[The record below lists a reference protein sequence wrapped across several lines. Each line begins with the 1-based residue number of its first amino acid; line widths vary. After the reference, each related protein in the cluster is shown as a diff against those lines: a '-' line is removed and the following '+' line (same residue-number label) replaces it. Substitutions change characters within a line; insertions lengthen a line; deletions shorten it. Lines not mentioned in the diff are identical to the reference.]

1 MSQSLEARY
10 ERAKQAL
17 FCRYYESRLNARQRE
32 AVCTTEGPLLVL
44 AGAGSGKTTVLISR
58 IVHLLRY
65 GSAFSAKT
73 APIGIDEGTV
83 LALEALAENASIS
96 EIEEILPV
104 FIKDPCPPY
113 RILAITFT
121 NKAAAQIRERLA
133 SALGDE
139 SLSRDV
145 WSGTFHSICLRIL
158 RKYPVE
164 AGYAPDFTIYDQD
177 DQKRLVSTCM
187 KELQIDEKVTKPKD
201 VLTQISHAKDA
212 LISPADFQTEG
223 DFRLKKIA
231 SVYALYQKKL
241 KAANAL
247 DYDDII
253 CATVR
258 LLQNCEA
265 AREYC
270 QRKFRY
276 VLVDEFQDTNRA
288 QLVLCELLAG
298 GTRNLM
304 VVGDDDQSIY
314 RFRGATV
321 ENILQFDSHYPDA
334 HVVKLE
340 QNYRST
346 GRILAAANAV
356 ISHNETRH
364 RKTLW
369 CDAPEGE
376 LITLYSAQTA
386 EEEARYIMDTV
397 LNTVVTEHRRY
408 RDFAILYRVNEF
420 SRRLESTLIKSGMPY
435 RVVGGQRFYDRKE
448 IRDILAY
455 LYLVYN
461 PRDNQRLKRI
471 ANEPKRQIGDT
482 TLEAVEALGAVEGR
496 SMLEIMRD
504 ARSYP
509 ALSRAALRLEKFAEM
524 IDSFRAKTLTVSE
537 LLRTIYQGSGYEM
550 MLLGEGE
557 EGKERDGHVKE
568 LIASAIEYEQKNE
581 DATLA
586 SFLEEVALV
595 SDVDKYDENADAM
608 VLMTVHSAKG
618 LEFPIVFLAG
628 MEDGVFPSQR
638 NLDAPEE
645 LSEERRLAYV
655 AITRAREKLYI
666 THARERMLYNHMNYA
681 ELSCFVR
688 EELPS
693 ELLRRLPEPRP
704 RPGVPYGGI
713 GVQTGTQ
720 SRYYGKGDFSTS
732 YAREWQ
738 KSSYGTSRPTSPQ
751 KSGYTPSPRTNA
763 PERLDVGTRVR
774 HAALGDGI
782 ILEVAD
788 MKGDYIYTIQ
798 FDNGTKKRLMATY
811 AKLKRI

>member
-1 MSQSLEARY
+1 MNSTLTARY

-32 AVCTTEGPLLVL
+32 AVVTTEGPLLVL

-65 GSAFSAKT
+65 GSAFSSDT
-73 APIGIDEGTV
+73 APSGIDEGTV
-83 LALEALAENASIS
+83 LALEALAENASIA

-121 NKAAAQIRERLA
+121 NKAAKQIKERLA
-133 SALGDE
+133 EALGDE
-139 SLSRDV
+139 TLASEV
-145 WSGTFHSICLRIL
+145 WSGTFHSVCLRIL
-158 RKYPVE
+158 RRYPSE
-164 AGYAPDFTIYDQD
+164 AGYQPDFTIYDQD
-177 DQKRLVSTCM
+177 DQKRLVATCM
-187 KELQIDEKVTKPKD
+187 KELQLDEKVTKPKD

-212 LISPADFQTEG
+212 LITPADFATEG

-258 LLQNCEA
+258 LLQNCEE
-265 AREYC
+265 ARTYC
-270 QRKFRY
+270 QKKFRY

-288 QLVLCELLAG
+288 QLVLCELLAS

-356 ISHNETRH
+356 IAHNETRH

-369 CDAPEGE
+369 CDAPEGD

-397 LNTVVTEHRRY
+397 LKTVVSEHRRY
-408 RDFAILYRVNEF
+408 RDFAVLYRVNEF
-420 SRRLESTLIKSGMPY
+420 SRRLETALIKSGMPY

-482 TLEAVEALGAVEGR
+482 TLEAVEALAAAEGC
-496 SMLEIMRD
+496 SMLEIMRA
-504 ARSYP
+504 AREYP
-509 ALSRAALRLEKFAEM
+509 ALSRASARLSGFAAL
-524 IDSFRAKTLTVSE
+524 IDSFRERTLKTSE
-537 LLRTIYQGSGYEM
+537 LLLAIYEESGYER
-550 MLLGEGE
+550 MLASEGE

-568 LIASAIEYEQKNE
+568 LIAAAAEYEQKNE

-595 SDVDKYDENADAM
+595 SDVDKYDENADAI

-638 NLDAPEE
+638 NLESPEE

-655 AITRAREKLYI
+655 AITRARERLYV

-681 ELSCFVR
+681 DLSRFVR
-688 EELPS
+688 EEIPS
-693 ELLRRLPEPRP
+693 ELLLRLPDRKPQTERP
-704 RPGVPYGGI
+704 QYGYGA
-713 GVQTGTQ
+713 GATGT
-720 SRYYGKGDFSTS
+720 RYYGKGDFASP
-732 YAREWQ
+732 YAYEWQ
-738 KSSYGTSRPTSPQ
+738 RGATVSRPVQ
-751 KSGYTPSPRTNA
+751 KRQSGYANARPNA

-774 HAALGDGI
+774 HAALGDGV
-782 ILEVAD
+782 ILEVSD
-788 MKGDYIYTIQ
+788 MKGDYIYTIM
-798 FDNGTKKRLMATY
+798 FDNGMKKRLMATY
-811 AKLKRI
+811 AKLRKI